1 MQISV
6 RAFITAVH
14 GLLFG
19 GFFILAV
26 FGLLVELIRS
36 TYAAPD
42 SELNRKGR
50 SLAAVYLWGTVI
62 LGWAA
67 VFVGTYIVYPWYRA
81 VPPPGIADLASFPQ
95 RFLLASTAT
104 SGWHRLGMEWKEHVA
119 WLAPIAVTM
128 AAYVLTKQRSAIKA
142 YPQIRKAVL
151 AFALI
156 AFASAVTAALFGSM
170 INKHAPTKGGSE
182 IHLLK
187 EP

>member
-19 GFFILAV
+19 VFFVLAV
-26 FGLLVELIRS
+26 FGLVVELIRS

-42 SELNRKGR
+42 SELNRQGR
-50 SLAAVYLWGTVI
+50 SLAAVYVWATAI

-95 RFLLASTAT
+95 SLLLASTAT

-128 AAYVLTKQRSAIKA
+128 VAYVLTKQRSAIKA

-156 AFASAVTAALFGSM
+156 AFASAVIAALFGAM